1 MIKYSL
7 LSIRTDDISRYLP
20 GHIGYNSSSAGKM
33 DAIKVFGAPVFLT
46 ALLDTQKSTPPRSP
60 PAVDVNVRDNQG
72 YSTLLTALG
81 QGELNIKLGGY
92 KVQVLSSAYNDPT
105 YPEETIHEAVLG
117 LLDAGGW
124 LSAGSLRGV
133 VPMHVAAARGDMK
146 LIQLFADKKAALNPV
161 DIDGFLP
168 LHFLVS
174 SCPNNAIAVFNELMS
189 LASHRPMEAV
199 TFEDYRTG
207 QSLDYKNEI
216 ELDKHIDD
224 RFLNAIVPQAIIKRR
239 LSYSDLLL
247 TKTNNGLNLLQL
259 AMCGHVILN
268 RDGKINT
275 LLRPAKNDRVDL
287 SLHITNSARK
297 ADVAEELF
305 SNISLRGMSVL
316 HSACILLEGVIPK
329 RELTDREK
337 RSKRVKTYPSKE
349 INLLEW
355 IKQTQSFDVN
365 SWFEWSSETD

>member
-1 MIKYSL
+1 MLNIDGENLYEVNDSATLLTSGVQGGLQDLVLLLIKLGVSLDTVDGAGLSAIMYSLVYREEVITRALIDSGADVNAIDRDSNSVIKYSL

-117 LLDAGGW
+117 LLNAGGW
-124 LSAGSLRGV
+124 LSVGSLRGV

-247 TKTNNGLNLLQL
+247 TKT
-259 AMCGHVILN
+259 
-268 RDGKINT
+268 K
-275 LLRPAKNDRVDL
+275 
-287 SLHITNSARK
+287 
-297 ADVAEELF
+297 
-305 SNISLRGMSVL
+305 
-316 HSACILLEGVIPK
+316 
-329 RELTDREK
+329 
-337 RSKRVKTYPSKE
+337 
-349 INLLEW
+349 
-355 IKQTQSFDVN
+355 
-365 SWFEWSSETD
+365 